1 LIISTSSEASMNK
14 DLNNLSTD
22 ELGRLFPIIISE
34 YNPDWKNMFSAEKQ
48 IIERAVGLRNTRRI
62 EHIGSTAV
70 PGLCAKPT
78 IDILVEIKDDT
89 DTDLIINKLKL
100 LDYHYIPKPENPPP
114 HMMFAKGYSDQG
126 FTGQTF
132 HIHVRYKGDWDE
144 PVFRDYLI
152 QNPKAA
158 KEYSELKLE
167 LSIDYVNDREKYT
180 DSKTEFIARII
191 KAARK
196 ELENK
201 TYF

>member
-1 LIISTSSEASMNK
+1 MNK

-158 KEYSELKLE
+158 KEYSELKLR

-180 DSKTEFIARII
+180 DSKTEFIARIT